1 LNTRQQALIAD
12 LLQHE
17 DLQERLAVIVERG
30 HRVPHLPLIERSPE
44 RRVPG
49 CASSVWLVAKM
60 NGGFAEF
67 RTDADSP
74 VVRGLVFFVA
84 DFFNGSTRTEILLET
99 ADPLELVNLKRGLS
113 PTRRHGLD
121 AVVAAIR
128 KFAAENPGA
137 PAREVR
143 T

>member
-1 LNTRQQALIAD
+1 MNTRQQALIAD

-17 DLQERLAVIVERG
+17 DLQERLAIMVERG
-30 HRVPHLPLIERSPE
+30 HRTPHLPLVERRPE

-49 CASSVWLVAKM
+49 CASNVWLIARM
-60 NGGFAEF
+60 QDGFVQL

-74 VVRGLVFFVA
+74 VVRGLVTFVA
-84 DFFNGSTRTEILLET
+84 DFFNGSTPADILRET
-99 ADPLELVNLKRGLS
+99 ADPLELLNLKRGLS

-121 AVVAAIR
+121 AVTAAIR
-128 KFAAENPGA
+128 RFAAESTLP
-137 PAREVR
+137 PTPEVQ

>member
-1 LNTRQQALIAD
+1 MNTRQQALIAD

-17 DLQERLAVIVERG
+17 DLQERLAIIVERG
-30 HRVPHLPLIERSPE
+30 HRIAHLPLVERKPA

-49 CASSVWLVAKM
+49 CASNVWLVANM
-60 NGGFAEF
+60 QDGLARF

-74 VVRGLVFFVA
+74 VVRGLVSFVA
-84 DFFNGSTRTEILLET
+84 DFFNASTPADILRET
-99 ADPLELVNLKRGLS
+99 ADPLELLNLKRGLS

-121 AVVAAIR
+121 AVTAAIR
-128 KFAAENPGA
+128 QFAAESTLQQN
-137 PAREVR
+137 REVR